1 MKLATFKIYKH
12 FSQLFEPKT
21 VKFTFLQSDSAK
33 IDFFGSIC
41 QKNVEFIEFLH
52 IRHGWQKTTTMICQ
66 SPFLALFLKHQEC
79 CSKNQTTQH
88 HPCSSAPFKT
98 RGYFFHGAQAFYNHM
113 SHAEL
118 QSYSRDQTNIIPFK
132 MLDVKLDNFTF
143 RRAKIIRLH
152 HIFSYFRAVQTPN
165 KNALKK
171 T

>member
-1 MKLATFKIYKH
+1 MKLATLRSTNT
-12 FSQLFEPKT
+12 SQLFEPKT

-41 QKNVEFIEFLH
+41 QKNIEFLH
-52 IRHGWQKTTTMICQ
+52 IRHGWQKKTTMICQ
-66 SPFLALFLKHQEC
+66 SPFLALFPKHQEC

-118 QSYSRDQTNIIPFK
+118 QSYSRDQTNIIPLK

-143 RRAKIIRLH
+143 RRAIIIRLLDYIISSATSGLSKH
-152 HIFSYFRAVQTPN
+152 QT
-165 KNALKK
+165 KMF
-171 T
+171 